1 MAKTVKKTT
10 IVDKSNKLCVL
21 QLKFDKSASILL
33 TSETISDSAEC
44 YAGLQVHFES
54 SAACM

>member
-44 YAGLQVHFES
+44 YAGL
-54 SAACM
+54 